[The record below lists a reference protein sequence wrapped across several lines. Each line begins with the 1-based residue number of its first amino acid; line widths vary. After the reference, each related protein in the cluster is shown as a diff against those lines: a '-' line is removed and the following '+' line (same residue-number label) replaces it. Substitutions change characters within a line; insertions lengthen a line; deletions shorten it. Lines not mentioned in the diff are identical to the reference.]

1 MRVKNYIFLNSKI
14 RNNKVKDVK
23 SRSSATGCSE
33 MDYVHR
39 ETPYGAAIGV
49 NPRGSAYLVTGS
61 AQLR

>member
-39 ETPYGAAIGV
+39 ETPYGAAVGV
-49 NPRGSAYLVTGS
+49 NPQA
-61 AQLR
+61 